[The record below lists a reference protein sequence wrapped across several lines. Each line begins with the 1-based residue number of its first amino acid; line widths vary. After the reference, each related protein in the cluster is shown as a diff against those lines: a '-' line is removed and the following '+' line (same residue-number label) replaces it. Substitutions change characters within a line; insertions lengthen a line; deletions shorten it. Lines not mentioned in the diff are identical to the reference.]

1 MARIDHQSI
10 KDLLLNKSSISDYR
24 IYEKDGN
31 MVVHKLYK
39 PDAEQLKTDERYK
52 DVRANNKEF
61 ATCSAIS
68 SSLLAT
74 LPNDL
79 VYLKKIYLQGT
90 LTGLLKKLSSATT
103 KDKGTRPICLSKH
116 RELVLGIEFNK
127 RSKYIDVCRSTING
141 SLSDSR
147 EQYNFCSQNNQL
159 LNITAD
165 TQQANYYRF
174 ILVGFVLPDYEYNNE
189 LEKHVCKSDLKS
201 PTTLFT
207 HGEYIS
213 LKTNIGDSNGFILDL
228 KDNLTQYKHA
238 SVAVCVGI
246 EFFNKSVN
254 GFNLIPELTA
264 LRVLDVLV

>member
-1 MARIDHQSI
+1 MARIDHQTI
-10 KDLLLNKSSISDYR
+10 KDFLLNKISITDYR
-24 IYEKDGN
+24 IYEKNGN
-31 MVVHKLYK
+31 TVVHKIYK

-79 VYLKKIYLQGT
+79 VYLKKLYLQGT

-116 RELVLGIEFNK
+116 RELALGMEFNK
-127 RSKYIDVCRSTING
+127 RSKYIDVCRSVVNG
-141 SLSDSR
+141 YLSDSR
-147 EQYNFCSQNNQL
+147 EQYIFYSQNNEPMTL
-159 LNITAD
+159 TTD
-165 TQQANYYRF
+165 TQQVNYYRF
-174 ILVGFVLPDYEYNNE
+174 VLVGFVLPDYEYNNE
-189 LEKHVCKSDLKS
+189 LEKYACTSDLKS
-201 PTTLFT
+201 PTTLFA
-207 HGEYIS
+207 HGEYTD
-213 LKTNIGDSNGFILDL
+213 LKTNISNSNGFVLDL

-238 SVAVCVGI
+238 SVLVCVGI
-246 EFFNKSVN
+246 EFYHKNVN